1 MTRELIG
8 TAIEIAIAHNDTA
21 SDDGIIR
28 SKTDASFLEELIEP
42 LARNPA

>member
-8 TAIEIAIAHNDTA
+8 TAVEIAIAQNNAA
-21 SDDGIIR
+21 SDDSIIR
-28 SKTDASFLEELIEP
+28 SKTDASFFEKLIEP

>member
-8 TAIEIAIAHNDTA
+8 TAIEIAIAQNDAA
-21 SDDGIIR
+21 SDNGIISR
-28 SKTDASFLEELIEP
+28 KTDAGILEKMIEP